1 MIVNFRQGIISS
13 AKTGAGEP
21 DFLKVVGNNVQ
32 ITASNA
38 NPLQLSMAHG
48 RSDYLIR
55 VTEPTIA
62 WPGIVPAT
70 EKLYLYVNVDLKT
83 ARVTYGTST
92 EPMVVAPHDPF
103 QPHTPP
109 KFSQHWW
116 DSTMNHMR
124 AYEMRVVERIGW
136 TQDVIRVFVGSID
149 GSTITHEPY
158 GSQIGIE
165 GFEVFAGRIKFDGID
180 QPVREG
186 AREFLQIPGYYHE
199 GGTGDGSDLV
209 ANPVGPVIE
218 NQPGIPNSQAGTLEY
233 LLGKPMKWVEFAGG
247 VIPVYEKQL

>member
-21 DFLKVVGNNVQ
+21 DFLKIVGNDVQ
-32 ITASNA
+32 ISATAST
-38 NPLQLSMAHG
+38 PLQLNMTHG

-62 WPGIVPAT
+62 WPGIVPAA

-92 EPMVVAPHDPF
+92 RPMIVAPHDPF
-103 QPHTPP
+103 VPHNPP
-109 KFSQHWW
+109 VYSQHWW
-116 DSTMNHMR
+116 DSTLNTMR
-124 AYEMRVVERIGW
+124 AYETRVCNRVGW
-136 TQDVIRVFVGSID
+136 TQDIIRLFVGSIE
-149 GSTITHEPY
+149 GTTITHEPY
-158 GSQIGIE
+158 GTQIGVE

-180 QPVREG
+180 KPVREG
-186 AREFLQIPGYYHE
+186 AREFLQIPGYYHD
-199 GGTGDGSDLV
+199 GGTGNGNDLPTNPDG
-209 ANPVGPVIE
+209 PPIE
-218 NQPGIPNSQAGTLEY
+218 IAPGIPNSQAGTLEY

-247 VIPVYEKQL
+247 VIPVYEKQT